1 MTNPKMLVKV
11 KPFKHQK
18 EAFDFAME
26 LYNSSK
32 NCRGV
37 AQLVEMGCGKTL
49 IAIAVAGNLY
59 NSGKIKKLLIV
70 CPLSICGVWEE
81 KFSKFANFD
90 YELDVNSCFFSF
102 FYQMKYIPSIW

>member
-1 MTNPKMLVKV
+1 MTNQKMPVKV

-32 NCRGV
+32 NCRCV

-49 IAIAVAGNLY
+49 TAIAVAGNLY
-59 NSGKIKKLLIV
+59 NSGKIRKLLVV
-70 CPLSICGVWEE
+70 CPLSIIDVWQSEF
-81 KFSKFANFD
+81 KKFADFD
-90 YELDVNSCFFSF
+90 YELAILKGKVAKKKDTDL
-102 FYQMKYIPSIW
+102 KLRL

>member
-1 MTNPKMLVKV
+1 MTNQKMPVKV

-37 AQLVEMGCGKTL
+37 AQLVEM
-49 IAIAVAGNLY
+49 
-59 NSGKIKKLLIV
+59 
-70 CPLSICGVWEE
+70 
-81 KFSKFANFD
+81 
-90 YELDVNSCFFSF
+90 
-102 FYQMKYIPSIW
+102 